1 MVRGNMK
8 IKARRSMS
16 TALTSVLVFG
26 SFAGFVCTANAQ
38 SPEMQQRIAEIKQ
51 ATAKNKQSLMSYSW
65 TEQDTISL
73 KGEVK
78 KVQHYQVRLGPDG
91 KPQKTSLDPPE
102 DAAPPS
108 GGRLKQHV
116 VAKKKEEYKDYAES
130 MKALAQQYAPPDP
143 AKIQQAAA
151 QGNISLGTVAGSPSL
166 VQLVIKN
173 YVKPGDSMTLV
184 FDKEQKSIVR
194 VQIASYMDD
203 PKDAMNLT
211 VNYSKL
217 PDGTNHIDSVVI
229 DGVSKQLNV
238 AIQNSNYG
246 HV

>member
-1 MVRGNMK
+1 MK
-8 IKARRSMS
+8 IKTRSMGA
-16 TALTSVLVFG
+16 ALTSVLVLG

-51 ATAKNKQSLMSYSW
+51 ASAKNKQALMSYSW
-65 TEQDTISL
+65 NEQDTISL

-91 KPQKTSLDPPE
+91 KPQKTSLDPPTE
-102 DAAPPS
+102 AAPPS
-108 GGRLKQHV
+108 GGRMKQRV
-116 VAKKKEEYKDYAES
+116 IAKKKEEYQDYAES
-130 MKALAQQYAPPDP
+130 MKTLAQQYAPPDP

-151 QGNISLGTVAGSPSL
+151 QGNITLGPVAGSPSQ

-217 PDGTNHIDSVVI
+217 PDGTNHIDSMVI
-229 DGVSKQLNV
+229 DGVSKQLNI

>member
-1 MVRGNMK
+1 MK
-8 IKARRSMS
+8 IKARSMS
-16 TALTSVLVFG
+16 AALTSVLVFG

-51 ATAKNKQSLMSYSW
+51 ASAKNKQALMSYNW
-65 TEQDTISL
+65 NEQDTISL

-108 GGRLKQHV
+108 GGRMKQKV

-151 QGNISLGTVAGSPSL
+151 QGNITLGPVAGSPSQ

-217 PDGTNHIDSVVI
+217 PDGTNHIDSMVI